1 MRLFEERKGSA
12 PIVGEVFCESHVD
25 PTFADCQGQITI
37 GDYVFCGH
45 GVKILTGYHDYTE
58 TGYLRQRTVRSKPVT
73 LEDGVW
79 VASYAI
85 ILPGVTIGKNAVI
98 GAGSVVTKNVP
109 AGELWAGN
117 PAKFIKKIENEE
129 L

>member
-1 MRLFEERKGSA
+1 MILFEKRKGVA

-45 GVKILTGYHDYTE
+45 GVKILTGYHDYKKK
-58 TGYLRQRTVRSKPVT
+58 GHLRQRTVLAKPVT
-73 LEDGVW
+73 IEDGVW
-79 VASYAI
+79 LSSYSI

-98 GAGSVVTKNVP
+98 GAGSVVTKDVP
-109 AGELWAGN
+109 AGELWAGS
-117 PAKFIKKIENEE
+117 PAIFRKKIE
-129 L
+129 LDD